1 MHKFIDLNA
10 VQKLFGITIA
20 LVLIIA
26 GILLAMSLS
35 DKGVQDEP
43 VACTMEA
50 KLCPDG
56 SAVGR
61 TGPSCEFAPCPSGGQ
76 FTAEGNI
83 VRNNPGLKPDTWY
96 LVYESAAA
104 PALTTELIF
113 DAESECV
120 SEGRTISCA
129 LTTFPQGTR
138 AHIAGTT
145 MGDGILVRILTQI

>member
-26 GILLAMSLS
+26 GILLAVSFRS
-35 DKGVQDEP
+35 ERGQNEP
-43 VACTMEA
+43 IACTMEA

-61 TGPSCEFAPCPSGGQ
+61 MGPKCEFAPCPSGGQ
-76 FTAEGNI
+76 FTTEGNI

-96 LVYESAAA
+96 LVYESAGA

-138 AHIAGTT
+138 AHIVGTT
-145 MGDGILVRILTQI
+145 AGDGIIVRTLTQI